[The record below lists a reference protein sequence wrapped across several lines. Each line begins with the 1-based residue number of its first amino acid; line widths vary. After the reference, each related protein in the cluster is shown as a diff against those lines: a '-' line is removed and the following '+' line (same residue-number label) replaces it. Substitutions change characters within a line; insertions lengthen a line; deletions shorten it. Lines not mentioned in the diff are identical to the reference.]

1 MAGQEAEAPLISR
14 LVRFG
19 IATLIGLMAVA
30 CSVRQEPDRE
40 NPAPVS
46 FADLFSQM
54 PASDYSGAKARIHVP
69 RFSDQTKA
77 DWFSREI
84 AQSMADQLMLE
95 LAWSGRYFLQKP
107 RLGAE
112 LAGVGGGAPVEPEPR
127 QDAAQRG
134 LLVLVSI
141 TPQNTAADT
150 RHAPATTHDTT
161 RLAAMLELVDVAS
174 GDVLATAQLNA
185 AATAPDTNAR
195 PLVGRLSAWR
205 DTTLGAAFLRLVDR
219 SADFLADHVP
229 LDYYR
234 YDRGGKLSSRAHIGG
249 GFSDALEEAQSALTA
264 LGHQPGPIDGLPG
277 RQTQQALQAFRDRQ
291 GSGQTGPLDIETL
304 RALRTQLERQK

>member
-174 GDVLATAQLNA
+174 GDV
-185 AATAPDTNAR
+185 R

-291 GSGQTGPLDIETL
+291 GIGQTGPLDIETL